1 MEFCVFALQ
10 PAHSRHW
17 LKPVFDGELSS
28 VAPCGR
34 RLFNCRRGQ
43 APTLP
48 LSSHFR
54 LTSRQSP
61 AMPKFS
67 VGQEPDPPGYYPPI
81 AVRHSLF
88 AIRHSLSFWLSRS
101 LALPF
106 FLRPTLPSYFAPC
119 SLSRVPCPISFAQFV
134 GLTSSHKTR
143 KPTKGASVSHHLLLG
158 TMGSDAC
165 QSGDGSSRAPG

>member
-106 FLRPTLPSYFAPC
+106 FSSSHAPILFR
-119 SLSRVPCPISFAQFV
+119 SLFPVPCPLSHFICSVRRLNIFTQDSETDEGGISEPP
-134 GLTSSHKTR
+134 LT
-143 KPTKGASVSHHLLLG
+143 LG
-158 TMGSDAC
+158 DHRVRC
-165 QSGDGSSRAPG
+165 LPVW